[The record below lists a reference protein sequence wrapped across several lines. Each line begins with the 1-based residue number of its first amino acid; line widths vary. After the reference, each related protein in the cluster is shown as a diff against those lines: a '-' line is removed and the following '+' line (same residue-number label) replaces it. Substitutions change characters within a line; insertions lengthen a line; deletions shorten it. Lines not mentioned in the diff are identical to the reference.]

1 MDQVKIGRFIAEQRK
16 ARQLTQRQLAGE
28 LDISDKTI
36 SKWETGQ
43 GKPDLDNLL
52 RLSQL
57 YHVSTDYILTGV
69 QPDSP
74 APPPPRPMQ
83 PEARRAL
90 AHIAVIGATA
100 AITVLFILA
109 LTWIAKYLL

>member
-1 MDQVKIGRFIAEQRK
+1 METLPQRLQELRK
-16 ARQLTQRQLAGE
+16 AAGLSQEDLAARLGLSRQAVG
-28 LDISDKTI
+28 
-36 SKWETGQ
+36 KWETGQ

-100 AITVLFILA
+100 VITVLFILA
-109 LTWIAKYLL
+109 LTWIAKCLL

>member
-1 MDQVKIGRFIAEQRK
+1 METLPQRLQELRK
-16 ARQLTQRQLAGE
+16 AAGLSQEDLAARLGLSRQAVG
-28 LDISDKTI
+28 
-36 SKWETGQ
+36 KWETGQ

-74 APPPPRPMQ
+74 APPPRPMQ

-90 AHIAVIGATA
+90 APIAVIGATA

-109 LTWIAKYLL
+109 LPWIAKCLL

>member
-1 MDQVKIGRFIAEQRK
+1 METLPQRLQELRK
-16 ARQLTQRQLAGE
+16 AAGLSQEDLAARLGLSRQAV
-28 LDISDKTI
+28 